1 MEPIR
6 VLLAD
11 DQQLLRDGLAAI
23 LAAEPDLAVVGS
35 CGSGEEALETARRVR
50 PQVVL
55 LDVRMPGMG
64 GVEAA
69 RLLKR
74 QHPDTA
80 VVILTTFDDDAYVVE
95 SLRAGAVAYLL
106 KDLPAQELVD
116 AVRLVHRGGA
126 LIPPAIAAKVLGELR
141 APRPDPLTPRE
152 REILSLLARG
162 LSNREIAAALF
173 LSEGTVKNH
182 ISRLYGKLHLR
193 DRVQAVLYAVEQGL
207 LPRG

>member
-6 VLLAD
+6 VLLVD

-35 CGSGEEALETARRVR
+35 CGNGEEALEAARRMH

-74 QHPDTA
+74 EHPDTA

-126 LIPPAIAAKVLGELR
+126 LIPSAIAAKVLGELR
-141 APRPDPLTPRE
+141 SPCPDPLTPRE

-162 LSNREIAAALF
+162 LSNREIAAQLF

-182 ISRLYGKLHLR
+182 ISRLYAKLHLR